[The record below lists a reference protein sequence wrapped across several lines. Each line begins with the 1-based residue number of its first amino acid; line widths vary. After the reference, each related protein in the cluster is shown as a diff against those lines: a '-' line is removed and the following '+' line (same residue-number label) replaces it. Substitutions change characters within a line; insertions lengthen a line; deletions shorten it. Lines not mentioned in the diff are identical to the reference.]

1 MKQKCKRMLKYSK
14 GIIDRIKKLRSRC
27 VGRVSARIKGIGS
40 YRTRYCTPRRASARK
55 QKPVKENGMSNTI
68 KTPQTRKMPAR
79 QKIANSMKGKNE
91 PPAKVSC
98 NMVTKRC
105 IIQVE
110 PLVLND
116 VVITP
121 LQTKRRASR
130 SIPEESNVTPKRSK
144 LNSPGNKE
152 LKVSVLSLRQ
162 SFHMCEVLEKV
173 SESDSGEDA
182 SDNAS
187 LFIPSDTSGSSDDDD
202 NDDDDNNDDHSHS
215 DNENDESTNKPGR
228 TLRSAKKK
236 PMFTSIQETP
246 RVSESDTGEDASDNQ
261 SLFTPSDTSGSSDDD
276 DDDDDD
282 NNDDHS
288 HNDNEN
294 DESTNKPGRT
304 LRSAKKKPM
313 FTSIQETPRDMC
325 EVLEKVSESD
335 TEEDSSDNQ
344 SLFIPSDTSGS
355 SDDDDDDDDDDYSHN
370 DSEKVSES
378 DTGEDASDNQ
388 SLFTPS
394 DTSGSFDDDDDD
406 DDDNNDDHSHNDNEN
421 DESTNKPGRTLRSA
435 KKKPMFT
442 SIQETPRDM
451 HEGLG
456 KASESDTEENSS
468 DNRSLFIPSDTSG
481 SSDDDDDDD
490 DDYSHN
496 DSEKDE
502 STNKPGRTLR
512 SAGKKP
518 MFTSVQDTPRGRCR
532 VRRCPTLFGY
542 LPKGSGDRGF
552 TLQEERNRPSGNESR
567 G

>member
-1 MKQKCKRMLKYSK
+1 MITNRGYRELMLKASK
-14 GIIDRIKKLRSRC
+14 ETNFQDPVESLRMKCLSRGASGIL
-27 VGRVSARIKGIGS
+27 GLGS

-162 SFHMCEVLEKV
+162 SFH
-173 SESDSGEDA
+173 
-182 SDNAS
+182 
-187 LFIPSDTSGSSDDDD
+187 
-202 NDDDDNNDDHSHS
+202 
-215 DNENDESTNKPGR
+215 
-228 TLRSAKKK
+228 
-236 PMFTSIQETP
+236 
-246 RVSESDTGEDASDNQ
+246 
-261 SLFTPSDTSGSSDDD
+261 
-276 DDDDDD
+276 
-282 NNDDHS
+282 
-288 HNDNEN
+288 
-294 DESTNKPGRT
+294 
-304 LRSAKKKPM
+304 
-313 FTSIQETPRDMC
+313 MC

>member
-1 MKQKCKRMLKYSK
+1 MITNRGYRELMLKASK
-14 GIIDRIKKLRSRC
+14 ETNFQDPVESLRMKCLSRGASGIL
-27 VGRVSARIKGIGS
+27 GLGS

-313 FTSIQETPRDMC
+313 FTSIQETPR
-325 EVLEKVSESD
+325 
-335 TEEDSSDNQ
+335 
-344 SLFIPSDTSGS
+344 
-355 SDDDDDDDDDDYSHN
+355 
-370 DSEKVSES
+370 VSES

>member
-215 DNENDESTNKPGR
+215 
-228 TLRSAKKK
+228 
-236 PMFTSIQETP
+236 
-246 RVSESDTGEDASDNQ
+246 
-261 SLFTPSDTSGSSDDD
+261 
-276 DDDDDD
+276 
-282 NNDDHS
+282 
-288 HNDNEN
+288 DNEN

>member
-14 GIIDRIKKLRSRC
+14 GTIDLRSQC
-27 VGRVSARIKGIGS
+27 LQGRVSARTKGIGS
-40 YRTRYCTPRRASARK
+40 YRTRYCTLRRASARK
-55 QKPVKENGMSNTI
+55 QKTVKENGMSNTI

-91 PPAKVSC
+91 PPAKVSS
-98 NMVTKRC
+98 NIVTKRC

-121 LQTKRRASR
+121 LQTKRRASC

-202 NDDDDNNDDHSHS
+202 NDDDDNNDDHSHN
-215 DNENDESTNKPGR
+215 DNENDESANKPGR

-236 PMFTSIQETP
+236 PMFTPIQETP
-246 RVSESDTGEDASDNQ
+246 RDMCEVLEKVSESDTEEDSSDNQSLFIPSDTSGSSDDDDDDDYSHNDSEKVSESDTGEDASDNQ

-313 FTSIQETPRDMC
+313 C
-325 EVLEKVSESD
+325 
-335 TEEDSSDNQ
+335 
-344 SLFIPSDTSGS
+344 
-355 SDDDDDDDDDDYSHN
+355 
-370 DSEKVSES
+370 
-378 DTGEDASDNQ
+378 
-388 SLFTPS
+388 
-394 DTSGSFDDDDDD
+394 
-406 DDDNNDDHSHNDNEN
+406 
-421 DESTNKPGRTLRSA
+421 
-435 KKKPMFT
+435 T

-490 DDYSHN
+490 DCSHN

-512 SAGKKP
+512 SAEKKP
-518 MFTSVQDTPRGRCR
+518 MFTSVQDIPRGKRNYQLSLFFLSQSLPCPEMPDAVWIFAEGQWR
-532 VRRCPTLFGY
+532 SWIHAPRRKETP
-542 LPKGSGDRGF
+542 
-552 TLQEERNRPSGNESR
+552 
-567 G
+567 

>member
-1 MKQKCKRMLKYSK
+1 MITNRGYRELMLKASK
-14 GIIDRIKKLRSRC
+14 ETNFQDPVESLRMKCLSRGASGIL
-27 VGRVSARIKGIGS
+27 GLGS

-370 DSEKVSES
+370 DSEK
-378 DTGEDASDNQ
+378 
-388 SLFTPS
+388 
-394 DTSGSFDDDDDD
+394 
-406 DDDNNDDHSHNDNEN
+406 

>member
-1 MKQKCKRMLKYSK
+1 MITNRGYRELMLKASK
-14 GIIDRIKKLRSRC
+14 ETNFQDPVESLRMKCLSRGASGIL
-27 VGRVSARIKGIGS
+27 GLGS

-162 SFHMCEVLEKV
+162 SFHMCEVLEK
-173 SESDSGEDA
+173 
-182 SDNAS
+182 
-187 LFIPSDTSGSSDDDD
+187 
-202 NDDDDNNDDHSHS
+202 
-215 DNENDESTNKPGR
+215 
-228 TLRSAKKK
+228 
-236 PMFTSIQETP
+236 
-246 RVSESDTGEDASDNQ
+246 VSESDTGEDASDNQ